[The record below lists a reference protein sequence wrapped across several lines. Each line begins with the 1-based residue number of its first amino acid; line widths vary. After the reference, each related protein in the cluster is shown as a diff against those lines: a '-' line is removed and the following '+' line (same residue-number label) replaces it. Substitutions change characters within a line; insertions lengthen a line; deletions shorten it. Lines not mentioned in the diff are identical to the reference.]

1 MKTILQSR
9 PDFSYREDPQVPAFD
24 DGLPVI
30 IFDGH
35 CVFCS
40 GWARFVLKHDRTRR
54 YRLIIAQTPLGTALY
69 RHYGLDTRDYE
80 TNMLIAD
87 GRAYIKSD
95 ATIRMLAGLGL
106 PWSLASVLR
115 IIPLPLRDSAYG
127 FVARHRFRIAGR
139 RESCYL
145 PTLEERSRF
154 IG

>member
-1 MKTILQSR
+1 MKTVLQSR
-9 PDFSYREDPQVPAFD
+9 PDFSYREDPSVPAFD
-24 DGLPVI
+24 DSRPVI

-40 GWARFVLKHDRTRR
+40 GWARFVLRHDRAKR
-54 YRLIIAQTPLGTALY
+54 YRLIIAQTDLGTELY

-95 ATIRMLAGLGL
+95 ATLRMLSGLGL
-106 PWSLASVLR
+106 PWSLAAVSR
-115 IIPLPLRDSAYG
+115 IIPLRLRDMLYG
-127 FVARHRFRIAGR
+127 FIARNRFRIAGR

-145 PTLEERSRF
+145 PTPEERSRF